1 VVLSAPTGAVTHLLI
16 RCFGPVRHD
25 VLVPLTGVEVGE
37 GGGVRLRGPV
47 AQLNRPAA
55 ADGGYPAAP
64 PDPWAAPHGYEPD
77 QVLFALADGAD
88 LLEEPT
94 DAAIL
99 DQALATLQSYRS
111 TRRLLQELE
120 SDEPVMAN
128 LVSDG
133 TMRISVRHGVVILA
147 GNVALHSD
155 AGMVERLV
163 RRVTGVHEVLNLLI
177 TDDDLWTSV
186 AAALHYD
193 PRTRPLQP
201 GIGVALGQVTLT
213 GSVAD
218 ARSRDAVE
226 AVAGAV
232 PGVRGVVNRLRIGL

>member
-1 VVLSAPTGAVTHLLI
+1 M
-16 RCFGPVRHD
+16 
-25 VLVPLTGVEVGE
+25 TGVEVVA
-37 GGGVRLRGPV
+37 GGVVRLRVSV
-47 AQLNRPAA
+47 APLNRPAA
-55 ADGGYPAAP
+55 ADAGSHAAP
-64 PDPWAAPHGYEPD
+64 PALWAAPHGYEPD
-77 QVLFALADGAD
+77 QVLFALADSAD

-94 DAAIL
+94 DEAIL
-99 DQALATLQSYRS
+99 EQAISTLQSYRS
-111 TRRLLQELE
+111 TRGLLRELE
-120 SDEPVMAN
+120 SADPTMAN
-128 LVSDG
+128 LVPDG
-133 TMRISVRHGVVILA
+133 TMRISVRHGVVILT
-147 GNVALHSD
+147 GNVALHTD

-163 RRVTGVHEVLNLLI
+163 RRVTGVHEVLNLLV

-218 ARSRDAVE
+218 AGSRDVVE

-232 PGVRGVVNRLRIGL
+232 PGVRGVVNRVQVGL